1 MLSAATNA
9 RRRTVGCGNLAGIS
23 RAFRCSIV
31 TNATD
36 APRAVLVIS
45 ATYKTCRTPFAVC
58 KSLVICSNQIAGISI
73 SMISWIFFKLQRAT
87 VAAWHRFGT
96 ARGRRNQS
104 VWSPKTLSRRSGCL
118 GRGLLVI
125 VGAEVGFGTKPES
138 YPVVVARPVEFSADV
153 AVDTPGRP
161 RLSPIKEMSDLEPP
175 DAPPETGRSTRK
187 GDTELDTRS
196 LFPC

>member
-1 MLSAATNA
+1 M
-9 RRRTVGCGNLAGIS
+9 
-23 RAFRCSIV
+23 
-31 TNATD
+31 
-36 APRAVLVIS
+36 
-45 ATYKTCRTPFAVC
+45 
-58 KSLVICSNQIAGISI
+58 
-73 SMISWIFFKLQRAT
+73 
-87 VAAWHRFGT
+87 
-96 ARGRRNQS
+96 
-104 VWSPKTLSRRSGCL
+104 
-118 GRGLLVI
+118 I

-138 YPVVVARPVEFSADV
+138 YPVVVARPVEFSVDV